1 MAVMLRLKKM
11 GTSKVSFYRIVAAD
25 SKSPRDG
32 KSIDIIGY
40 YDPKKENAVIKIDRE
55 KASYWLGVGAMPT
68 VTVKNLLKREG
79 IEVTRSK

>member
-40 YDPKKENAVIKIDRE
+40 YDPKKENAVVKIDRE
-55 KASYWLGVGAMPT
+55 KVMHWLSVGAIPT
-68 VTVKNLLKREG
+68 VTVKNLLKHEG
-79 IEVTRSK
+79 IVVNRSK